1 MSGNITLTDTLSI
14 NNKKLSIDLNG
25 HTITA
30 ANNQRAFNISNDGT
44 LEIKDSVGKG
54 IIQGNG
60 TVTGHGGAIYM
71 EGSGSA
77 LTISGG
83 TIQGFTASTSGGGV
97 YMSDGTFNMTGGA
110 IENCTAPE
118 GAGVKMYP
126 DSGNTCT
133 FTMSDSAEIKNCSND
148 GVSIAWSGTSKFIM
162 SGGTIDNNKGYGL
175 WTSARSNTEI
185 LLSGGTITNS
195 ERYDM
200 VIHTGVQLHVNNAT
214 VSGKIQNRGTITG
227 TENAE
232 FTGTVV
238 NESVGKIVSGKFERI
253 EDASATGV
261 CNEVEY
267 EAYVKL
273 IGHRWPDEST
283 LKAIQDKAHGNAQLK
298 FLSYV
303 TPNDMENT
311 LTIPE
316 GVTVTVDLTGKQVAG
331 ENAEKKII
339 NHGNLTLIDSG
350 TGSTLSIPIENNGT
364 LNANGGTVTGEVTNK
379 GTITTTGEKATQ
391 FSGGVTNESDG
402 KIENGTFSGEVTN
415 NGAINDGT
423 FSGKV
428 KNNGTIGNGNF
439 IGAVTNEK
447 TGVIS
452 GGKFDESKLTN
463 NGGTLP
469 PKPGDNKPDDTN
481 KDNDKKED
489 TEPVAP
495 VVKRYD
501 LTVKNAEVTVKD
513 ADGKAVEFTKAEDG
527 TLTAKVP
534 ENAEVTVKYTA
545 PTDAIVFDLWSINSD
560 AKLDVNV
567 KENPLTFKMPAQAV
581 TIEAMT
587 QDATIESEGP
597 GVLGTA
603 AMIGVAGAGTAVL
616 GYTGYMIGTELY
628 LNTVLPAGAAIPQN
642 TTELAKL
649 LDSPADDISPLTG
662 RELVARKVKALSIM
676 AGSYGEKQR
685 AEFNVVNDIPAM
697 RKLFAEWDTPIVQ
710 NPFELGKQVMYPGAA
725 IENDFGWAK
734 LHPVVEGYKNYHKMP
749 YDRASWDL
757 LSVVYLLHPEYFTE
771 SEPGTV
777 AVDDKGFT
785 NFTPGPD
792 GRHRWLTATP
802 EQLTRLR
809 DCIVRTTT
817 RAPKHTEL

>member
-1 MSGNITLTDTLSI
+1 MSGDIALTGTLSI

-30 ANNQRAFNISNDGT
+30 ANNQRAFNISNGGT

-175 WTSARSNTEI
+175 WTSSGSNTEI
-185 LLSGGTITNS
+185 TLSGGTITNS

-200 VIHTGVQLHVNNAT
+200 VIHKGVQLRVNDAT

-415 NGAINDGT
+415 NGAIENGT
-423 FSGKV
+423 FSGNV
-428 KNNGTIGNGNF
+428 TNNGTIGNGNF
-439 IGAVTNEK
+439 TGAVINEK

-469 PKPGDNKPDDTN
+469 PKPGDNKPGDNKPDDTN

-489 TEPVAP
+489 T
-495 VVKRYD
+495 YD

-649 LDSPADDISPLTG
+649 LWTEAGKPAPAAVMAEDATDEQKALTWAVESQLISADKPADASVG
-662 RELVARKVKALSIM
+662 RWEVIRGWNRVKEM
-676 AGSYGEKQR
+676 K
-685 AEFNVVNDIPAM
+685 
-697 RKLFAEWDTPIVQ
+697 
-710 NPFELGKQVMYPGAA
+710 
-725 IENDFGWAK
+725 
-734 LHPVVEGYKNYHKMP
+734 
-749 YDRASWDL
+749 
-757 LSVVYLLHPEYFTE
+757 
-771 SEPGTV
+771 
-777 AVDDKGFT
+777 
-785 NFTPGPD
+785 
-792 GRHRWLTATP
+792 
-802 EQLTRLR
+802 
-809 DCIVRTTT
+809 
-817 RAPKHTEL
+817 

>member
-1 MSGNITLTDTLSI
+1 
-14 NNKKLSIDLNG
+14 
-25 HTITA
+25 
-30 ANNQRAFNISNDGT
+30 
-44 LEIKDSVGKG
+44 
-54 IIQGNG
+54 
-60 TVTGHGGAIYM
+60 M

-97 YMSDGTFNMTGGA
+97 YMSGGTFNMTGGA
-110 IENCTAPE
+110 IENCTASE

-175 WTSARSNTEI
+175 WTSAGSNTEI

-200 VIHTGVQLHVNNAT
+200 VIHTGVQLRVNDAT

-227 TENAE
+227 TGNAE

-238 NESVGKIVSGKFERI
+238 NESAGKIESGKFKRI
-253 EDASATGV
+253 EDASTAGV
-261 CNEVEY
+261 RNAVEY

-273 IGHRWPDEST
+273 IGHSWPNEST
-283 LKAIQDKAHGNAQLK
+283 LRAIQDKAHGNVQLK

-303 TPNDMENT
+303 TPDDMENT

-316 GVTVTVDLTGKQVAG
+316 DVTVTVDLTGKQVAG
-331 ENAEKKII
+331 ENAEII

-350 TGSTLSIPIENNGT
+350 TGGTLNIPIENNGT

-415 NGAINDGT
+415 NGAIENGT

-428 KNNGTIGNGNF
+428 TNNGTIGNGNF
-439 IGAVTNEK
+439 TGAVTNEQ

-469 PKPGDNKPDDTN
+469 PKPGDNKPGDNKPDDTN

-489 TEPVAP
+489 T
-495 VVKRYD
+495 YD

-649 LDSPADDISPLTG
+649 LWTEAGKPAPAAVMAEDATDEQKALTWAVESQLISADKPADASVG
-662 RELVARKVKALSIM
+662 RWEVIRGWNRVKEM
-676 AGSYGEKQR
+676 K
-685 AEFNVVNDIPAM
+685 
-697 RKLFAEWDTPIVQ
+697 
-710 NPFELGKQVMYPGAA
+710 
-725 IENDFGWAK
+725 
-734 LHPVVEGYKNYHKMP
+734 
-749 YDRASWDL
+749 
-757 LSVVYLLHPEYFTE
+757 
-771 SEPGTV
+771 
-777 AVDDKGFT
+777 
-785 NFTPGPD
+785 
-792 GRHRWLTATP
+792 
-802 EQLTRLR
+802 
-809 DCIVRTTT
+809 
-817 RAPKHTEL
+817 

>member
-1 MSGNITLTDTLSI
+1 MSG
-14 NNKKLSIDLNG
+14 
-25 HTITA
+25 
-30 ANNQRAFNISNDGT
+30 
-44 LEIKDSVGKG
+44 
-54 IIQGNG
+54 
-60 TVTGHGGAIYM
+60 
-71 EGSGSA
+71 GS
-77 LTISGG
+77 
-83 TIQGFTASTSGGGV
+83 
-97 YMSDGTFNMTGGA
+97 
-110 IENCTAPE
+110 IENCTAHE
-118 GAGVKMYP
+118 GAGVEMYP

-133 FTMSDSAEIKNCSND
+133 FTMSDSAEIKNCSNN

-162 SGGTIDNNKGYGL
+162 SGGAIDNNKGYGL
-175 WTSARSNTEI
+175 WTSAGSNTEI
-185 LLSGGTITNS
+185 TLSGGTITNN
-195 ERYDM
+195 EDYDM
-200 VIHTGVQLHVNNAT
+200 VIHRKVTLQVNSAT
-214 VSGKIQNRGTITG
+214 VSGKIRNFGTITG
-227 TENAE
+227 EGSAE

-238 NESVGKIVSGKFERI
+238 NESAGKIKSGKFERI
-253 EDASATGV
+253 EDASPAGV
-261 CNEVEY
+261 YNEVEY

-273 IGHRWPDEST
+273 ISHRWPNEET
-283 LKAIQDKAHGNAQLK
+283 LRQLQNKVQGNVQLK
-298 FLSYV
+298 FLSQV
-303 TPNDMENT
+303 TPDDMENT

-316 GVTVTVDLTGKQVAG
+316 DVTVTVDLTGKQVAG
-331 ENAEKKII
+331 ENAEII

-350 TGSTLSIPIENNGT
+350 TGGTLNIPIENNGT

-391 FSGGVTNESDG
+391 FSGGVTNESNG

-423 FSGKV
+423 FSGNV
-428 KNNGTIGNGNF
+428 TNNGTIGNGNF
-439 IGAVTNEK
+439 TGDVTNEQ

-452 GGKFDESKLTN
+452 GGKFDENKLTN

-513 ADGKAVEFTKAEDG
+513 ADGKAVEIAKAEDG

-567 KENPLTFKMPAQAV
+567 KENPLTFKMPPQAV

-649 LDSPADDISPLTG
+649 LWTEAGKPAPAAVMAEDATDEQKALTWAVESQLISADKPADASVG
-662 RELVARKVKALSIM
+662 RWEVIRGWNRVKEM
-676 AGSYGEKQR
+676 K
-685 AEFNVVNDIPAM
+685 
-697 RKLFAEWDTPIVQ
+697 
-710 NPFELGKQVMYPGAA
+710 
-725 IENDFGWAK
+725 
-734 LHPVVEGYKNYHKMP
+734 
-749 YDRASWDL
+749 
-757 LSVVYLLHPEYFTE
+757 
-771 SEPGTV
+771 
-777 AVDDKGFT
+777 
-785 NFTPGPD
+785 
-792 GRHRWLTATP
+792 
-802 EQLTRLR
+802 
-809 DCIVRTTT
+809 
-817 RAPKHTEL
+817 

>member
-14 NNKKLSIDLNG
+14 NNKILSIDLNG

-30 ANNQRAFNISNDGT
+30 ANNQRAFNINGGK
-44 LEIKDSVGKG
+44 LEIKDSVGNG

-60 TVTGHGGAIYM
+60 TVTGSGGAIYM
-71 EGSGSA
+71 KGSGSA

-83 TIQGFTASTSGGGV
+83 TIQGFTVSAHGGGV
-97 YMSDGTFNMTGGA
+97 YMSGGTFTMTGGKIYNCSSSGTDLSGGGVFMA
-110 IENCTAPE
+110 EGTFDMSGGSIENCTAHE
-118 GAGVKMYP
+118 GAGVKVYP
-126 DSGNTCT
+126 DPGKTCAFIMSGL
-133 FTMSDSAEIKNCSND
+133 AEIKNCSND
-148 GVSIAWSGTSKFIM
+148 GVSIASSGTSKFTM

-175 WTSARSNTEI
+175 WTSDCRDTGNTEI
-185 LLSGGTITNS
+185 LLSGGTIINS
-195 ERYDM
+195 EDYDM
-200 VIHTGVQLHVNNAT
+200 VIHKKVTLQVNSAT
-214 VSGKIQNRGTITG
+214 VSGKIRNFGTIIG
-227 TENAE
+227 EGSAE

-238 NESVGKIVSGKFERI
+238 NESAGMIKSGKFERI
-253 EDASATGV
+253 EDASTVGV
-261 CNEVEY
+261 CNEVKY

-273 IGHRWPDEST
+273 IGRSWPNEET
-283 LKAIQDKAHGNAQLK
+283 LRQLQNKVRGNAQLK

-303 TPNDMENT
+303 TPKDMDNT

-331 ENAEKKII
+331 EDAEKKII
-339 NHGNLTLIDSG
+339 NYGNLTLIDSG
-350 TGSTLSIPIENNGT
+350 TGSTLNIPIENYGT

-649 LDSPADDISPLTG
+649 LWTEAGKPAPAAVMAEDATDEQKALTWAVESQLISADKPADASVG
-662 RELVARKVKALSIM
+662 RWEVIRGWNRVKEM
-676 AGSYGEKQR
+676 K
-685 AEFNVVNDIPAM
+685 
-697 RKLFAEWDTPIVQ
+697 
-710 NPFELGKQVMYPGAA
+710 
-725 IENDFGWAK
+725 
-734 LHPVVEGYKNYHKMP
+734 
-749 YDRASWDL
+749 
-757 LSVVYLLHPEYFTE
+757 
-771 SEPGTV
+771 
-777 AVDDKGFT
+777 
-785 NFTPGPD
+785 
-792 GRHRWLTATP
+792 
-802 EQLTRLR
+802 
-809 DCIVRTTT
+809 
-817 RAPKHTEL
+817 

>member
-1 MSGNITLTDTLSI
+1 MGGTSSGTATPVSDLTGLTAAATNGGNVQLSGNITLTDTLSI
-14 NNKKLSIDLNG
+14 NHKKLSIDLNG

-60 TVTGHGGAIYM
+60 TVTGSGGAIYM

-350 TGSTLSIPIENNGT
+350 TGSTLNIPIENNGT

-423 FSGKV
+423 FSGNV
-428 KNNGTIGNGNF
+428 TNNGTIGNGNF
-439 IGAVTNEK
+439 TGDVTNEQ

-469 PKPGDNKPDDTN
+469 PKPGDNKPGDNKPDDTN

-489 TEPVAP
+489 T
-495 VVKRYD
+495 YD

-649 LDSPADDISPLTG
+649 LWTEAGKPAPAAVMAEDATDEQKALTWAVESQLISVDKPADASVG
-662 RELVARKVKALSIM
+662 RWEVIRGWNRVKEM
-676 AGSYGEKQR
+676 K
-685 AEFNVVNDIPAM
+685 
-697 RKLFAEWDTPIVQ
+697 
-710 NPFELGKQVMYPGAA
+710 
-725 IENDFGWAK
+725 
-734 LHPVVEGYKNYHKMP
+734 
-749 YDRASWDL
+749 
-757 LSVVYLLHPEYFTE
+757 
-771 SEPGTV
+771 
-777 AVDDKGFT
+777 
-785 NFTPGPD
+785 
-792 GRHRWLTATP
+792 
-802 EQLTRLR
+802 
-809 DCIVRTTT
+809 
-817 RAPKHTEL
+817 

>member
-1 MSGNITLTDTLSI
+1 MSGDITLTDTLSI

-30 ANNQRAFNISNDGT
+30 ANNQRAFKISNGGT
-44 LEIKDSVGKG
+44 LEIKDSVGTG

-60 TVTGHGGAIYM
+60 TVTGSGGAIYM

-83 TIQGFTASTSGGGV
+83 TIQGFTVSAHGGGMYMSGGTFTMTGGKIYNCSSSGTDLSGGGV
-97 YMSDGTFNMTGGA
+97 YMAEGTFDMSGGS
-110 IENCTAPE
+110 IENCTAHE
-118 GAGVKMYP
+118 GAGVEMYP

-133 FTMSDSAEIKNCSND
+133 FTMSDSAEIKNCSNN

-162 SGGTIDNNKGYGL
+162 SGGAIDNNKGYGL
-175 WTSARSNTEI
+175 WTSAGSNTEI
-185 LLSGGTITNS
+185 TLSGGTITNN
-195 ERYDM
+195 EDYDM
-200 VIHTGVQLHVNNAT
+200 VIHRKVTLQVNSAT
-214 VSGKIQNRGTITG
+214 VSGKIRNFGTITG
-227 TENAE
+227 EGSAE

-238 NESVGKIVSGKFERI
+238 NESAGKIKSGKFKRI
-253 EDASATGV
+253 EDASTAGV
-261 CNEVEY
+261 CNAVEY

-273 IGHRWPDEST
+273 IGHSWPDKST
-283 LKAIQDKAHGNAQLK
+283 LRAIQDKAHGNAQLK

-303 TPNDMENT
+303 TPDDMENT

-316 GVTVTVDLTGKQVAG
+316 DVTVTVDLTGKQVAG

-415 NGAINDGT
+415 NGAIDDGT
-423 FSGKV
+423 FSGNV
-428 KNNGTIGNGNF
+428 TNNGTIGNGNF

-481 KDNDKKED
+481 KDNE
-489 TEPVAP
+489 
-495 VVKRYD
+495 RYD

-649 LDSPADDISPLTG
+649 LWTEAGKPAPAAVMAEDATDEQKALTWAVESQLISADKPADASVG
-662 RELVARKVKALSIM
+662 RWEVIRGWNRVKEM
-676 AGSYGEKQR
+676 K
-685 AEFNVVNDIPAM
+685 
-697 RKLFAEWDTPIVQ
+697 
-710 NPFELGKQVMYPGAA
+710 
-725 IENDFGWAK
+725 
-734 LHPVVEGYKNYHKMP
+734 
-749 YDRASWDL
+749 
-757 LSVVYLLHPEYFTE
+757 
-771 SEPGTV
+771 
-777 AVDDKGFT
+777 
-785 NFTPGPD
+785 
-792 GRHRWLTATP
+792 
-802 EQLTRLR
+802 
-809 DCIVRTTT
+809 
-817 RAPKHTEL
+817 

>member
-1 MSGNITLTDTLSI
+1 MSGDIALTGTLSI

-30 ANNQRAFNISNDGT
+30 ANNQRAFNISNGGT

-175 WTSARSNTEI
+175 WTSSGSNTEI
-185 LLSGGTITNS
+185 TLSGGTITNS
-195 ERYDM
+195 ESYDM
-200 VIHTGVQLHVNNAT
+200 VIHKGVQLRVNDAT

-350 TGSTLSIPIENNGT
+350 TGGTLNIPIENNGT

-428 KNNGTIGNGNF
+428 TNNGTIGNGNF
-439 IGAVTNEK
+439 TGAVTNEK

-469 PKPGDNKPDDTN
+469 PKPGDNKPGDNKPDDTN

-489 TEPVAP
+489 T
-495 VVKRYD
+495 YD

-649 LDSPADDISPLTG
+649 LWTEAGKPAPAAVMAEDATDEQKALTWAVESQLISADKPADASVG
-662 RELVARKVKALSIM
+662 RWEVIRGWNRVKEM
-676 AGSYGEKQR
+676 K
-685 AEFNVVNDIPAM
+685 
-697 RKLFAEWDTPIVQ
+697 
-710 NPFELGKQVMYPGAA
+710 
-725 IENDFGWAK
+725 
-734 LHPVVEGYKNYHKMP
+734 
-749 YDRASWDL
+749 
-757 LSVVYLLHPEYFTE
+757 
-771 SEPGTV
+771 
-777 AVDDKGFT
+777 
-785 NFTPGPD
+785 
-792 GRHRWLTATP
+792 
-802 EQLTRLR
+802 
-809 DCIVRTTT
+809 
-817 RAPKHTEL
+817 

>member
-30 ANNQRAFNISNDGT
+30 ANNQRAFNINGGT
-44 LEIKDSVGKG
+44 LEIKDSVGNG

-97 YMSDGTFNMTGGA
+97 YMSGGTFNMTGGA
-110 IENCTAPE
+110 IENCTASE

-175 WTSARSNTEI
+175 WTSAYSNTEI

-200 VIHTGVQLHVNNAT
+200 VILQGVQLHVNNAT
-214 VSGKIQNRGTITG
+214 VSGKIRNLGTITG
-227 TENAE
+227 EGSAE

-238 NESVGKIVSGKFERI
+238 NESKGTIKSGKFERI
-253 EDASATGV
+253 EDASAAGV
-261 CNEVEY
+261 CNAVEY

-298 FLSYV
+298 FSSQV
-303 TPNDMENT
+303 TPDDMENT

-316 GVTVTVDLTGKQVAG
+316 DVTVTVDLTGKQVAG

-350 TGSTLSIPIENNGT
+350 TGSTLNIPIENNGT

-423 FSGKV
+423 FSGNV
-428 KNNGTIGNGNF
+428 TNNGTIGNGNF
-439 IGAVTNEK
+439 TGDVTNEQ

-469 PKPGDNKPDDTN
+469 PKPGDNKPGDNKPDDTN

-489 TEPVAP
+489 T
-495 VVKRYD
+495 YD

-649 LDSPADDISPLTG
+649 LWTEAGKPAPAAVMAEDATDEQKALTWAVESQLISADKPADASVG
-662 RELVARKVKALSIM
+662 RWEVIRGWNRVKEM
-676 AGSYGEKQR
+676 K
-685 AEFNVVNDIPAM
+685 
-697 RKLFAEWDTPIVQ
+697 
-710 NPFELGKQVMYPGAA
+710 
-725 IENDFGWAK
+725 
-734 LHPVVEGYKNYHKMP
+734 
-749 YDRASWDL
+749 
-757 LSVVYLLHPEYFTE
+757 
-771 SEPGTV
+771 
-777 AVDDKGFT
+777 
-785 NFTPGPD
+785 
-792 GRHRWLTATP
+792 
-802 EQLTRLR
+802 
-809 DCIVRTTT
+809 
-817 RAPKHTEL
+817 

>member
-30 ANNQRAFNISNDGT
+30 ANNQRAFNINGGT
-44 LEIKDSVGKG
+44 LEIKDSVGNG

-60 TVTGHGGAIYM
+60 TVTGSGGAIYM

-110 IENCTAPE
+110 IENCTASE

-126 DSGNTCT
+126 GSGNTCT
-133 FTMSDSAEIKNCSND
+133 FTMSGSAEIKNCSND

-162 SGGTIDNNKGYGL
+162 NGGTIDTNKGYGL
-175 WTSARSNTEI
+175 WTSSGSNTEI
-185 LLSGGTITNS
+185 LLNGGTITNS

-200 VIHTGVQLHVNNAT
+200 VIHTGVQLRVNDAT

-227 TENAE
+227 TGSAE

-238 NESVGKIVSGKFERI
+238 NESAGKIESGKFKRI
-253 EDASATGV
+253 EDASTAGV
-261 CNEVEY
+261 RNAVEY

-273 IGHRWPDEST
+273 IGHSWPNEST
-283 LKAIQDKAHGNAQLK
+283 LRAIQDKAHGNAQLK

-303 TPNDMENT
+303 TPDDMENT

-316 GVTVTVDLTGKQVAG
+316 DVTVTVDLTGKQVAG

-350 TGSTLSIPIENNGT
+350 TGSTLNIPIENNGT

-415 NGAINDGT
+415 NGAIENGT

-428 KNNGTIGNGNF
+428 TNNGTIGNGNF
-439 IGAVTNEK
+439 TGAVTNEQ

-469 PKPGDNKPDDTN
+469 PKPGDNKPGDNKPGDNKPDDTN

-489 TEPVAP
+489 T
-495 VVKRYD
+495 YD

-513 ADGKAVEFTKAEDG
+513 ADGKAVGFTKAEDG

-649 LDSPADDISPLTG
+649 LWTEAGKPAPAAVMAEDATDEQKALTWAVESQLISADKPADASVG
-662 RELVARKVKALSIM
+662 RWEVIRGWNRVKEM
-676 AGSYGEKQR
+676 K
-685 AEFNVVNDIPAM
+685 
-697 RKLFAEWDTPIVQ
+697 
-710 NPFELGKQVMYPGAA
+710 
-725 IENDFGWAK
+725 
-734 LHPVVEGYKNYHKMP
+734 
-749 YDRASWDL
+749 
-757 LSVVYLLHPEYFTE
+757 
-771 SEPGTV
+771 
-777 AVDDKGFT
+777 
-785 NFTPGPD
+785 
-792 GRHRWLTATP
+792 
-802 EQLTRLR
+802 
-809 DCIVRTTT
+809 
-817 RAPKHTEL
+817 

>member
-1 MSGNITLTDTLSI
+1 MKKRLISMALAVSMAVSMMPAPALATVGGGTTPGDDAITLSDATGGTSSGTATLVSDLTGLRDAATKGGNVQLSGDIKLTGTLSI

-30 ANNQRAFNISNDGT
+30 ANNQRAFNISNGGT
-44 LEIKDSVGKG
+44 LEIKDSVGNG

-60 TVTGHGGAIYM
+60 TVTGSGGAIYM

-83 TIQGFTASTSGGGV
+83 TIQGFTASISGGGV
-97 YMSDGTFNMTGGA
+97 YMRDGTFNMTGGA

-148 GVSIAWSGTSKFIM
+148 GVSIASSGTSKFTM

-238 NESVGKIVSGKFERI
+238 NESAGKIESGKFKRI
-253 EDASATGV
+253 EDASTAGV
-261 CNEVEY
+261 CNAVEY

-273 IGHRWPDEST
+273 IGYSWPDEST

-303 TPNDMENT
+303 TPNGIPNGMENT

-339 NHGNLTLIDSG
+339 NYGNLTLIDSG
-350 TGSTLSIPIENNGT
+350 TGGTLNIPIENNGT

-428 KNNGTIGNGNF
+428 TNNGTIGNGNF
-439 IGAVTNEK
+439 TGAVTNEK

-469 PKPGDNKPDDTN
+469 PKPGDNKPGDNKPDDTN

-489 TEPVAP
+489 T
-495 VVKRYD
+495 YD

-649 LDSPADDISPLTG
+649 LWTEAGKPAPAAVMAEDATDEQKALTWAVESQLISADKPADASVG
-662 RELVARKVKALSIM
+662 RWEVIRGWNRVKEM
-676 AGSYGEKQR
+676 K
-685 AEFNVVNDIPAM
+685 
-697 RKLFAEWDTPIVQ
+697 
-710 NPFELGKQVMYPGAA
+710 
-725 IENDFGWAK
+725 
-734 LHPVVEGYKNYHKMP
+734 
-749 YDRASWDL
+749 
-757 LSVVYLLHPEYFTE
+757 
-771 SEPGTV
+771 
-777 AVDDKGFT
+777 
-785 NFTPGPD
+785 
-792 GRHRWLTATP
+792 
-802 EQLTRLR
+802 
-809 DCIVRTTT
+809 
-817 RAPKHTEL
+817 

>member
-1 MSGNITLTDTLSI
+1 MKKRLISMALAVSMAVSIMPAPALATVGGGGTTLGDDAITLSDATGGTSSGTATPVPDLTGLRDAARDGGNVQLSGNITLTDTLSI
-14 NNKKLSIDLNG
+14 NNKNLSIDLNG

-30 ANNQRAFNISNDGT
+30 ANNQRAFNINGGT
-44 LEIKDSVGKG
+44 LEIKDSVGNG

-60 TVTGHGGAIYM
+60 TVTGSGGAIYM

-133 FTMSDSAEIKNCSND
+133 FTMSDLAEIKNCSND

-214 VSGKIQNRGTITG
+214 VSGKIQNRGTIIGTG
-227 TENAE
+227 NAE

-238 NESVGKIVSGKFERI
+238 NERVGEIKSGKFKRI
-253 EDASATGV
+253 EDASPAGV
-261 CNEVEY
+261 RNAVEY

-273 IGHRWPDEST
+273 IGYSWPDEST

-303 TPNDMENT
+303 TPNGIPNGMENT

-339 NHGNLTLIDSG
+339 NYGNLTLIDSG
-350 TGSTLSIPIENNGT
+350 TGGTLNIPIENNGT

-391 FSGGVTNESDG
+391 FSGGVTNESNG

-428 KNNGTIGNGNF
+428 TNNGTIGNGNF
-439 IGAVTNEK
+439 TGAVTNEK

-469 PKPGDNKPDDTN
+469 PKPGDNKPGDNKPDDTN

-489 TEPVAP
+489 T
-495 VVKRYD
+495 YD

-649 LDSPADDISPLTG
+649 LWTEAGKPAPAAVMAEDATDEQKALTWAVESQLISADKPADASVG
-662 RELVARKVKALSIM
+662 RWEVIRGWNRVKEM
-676 AGSYGEKQR
+676 K
-685 AEFNVVNDIPAM
+685 
-697 RKLFAEWDTPIVQ
+697 
-710 NPFELGKQVMYPGAA
+710 
-725 IENDFGWAK
+725 
-734 LHPVVEGYKNYHKMP
+734 
-749 YDRASWDL
+749 
-757 LSVVYLLHPEYFTE
+757 
-771 SEPGTV
+771 
-777 AVDDKGFT
+777 
-785 NFTPGPD
+785 
-792 GRHRWLTATP
+792 
-802 EQLTRLR
+802 
-809 DCIVRTTT
+809 
-817 RAPKHTEL
+817 

>member
-1 MSGNITLTDTLSI
+1 MKKRLISMALAVSMAVSIMPAPALATVGGGGTTLGDDAITLSDATGGTSSGTATPVSDLTGLTAAATNGGNVQLSGDITLTGTLSI
-14 NNKKLSIDLNG
+14 NSKNLSIDLNG

-30 ANNQRAFNISNDGT
+30 ANNQRAFNISNGGM
-44 LEIKDSVGKG
+44 LEIKDSVGNG

-97 YMSDGTFNMTGGA
+97 YMSGGTFNMTGGA

-148 GVSIAWSGTSKFIM
+148 GVSIAHSGTSKFIM
-162 SGGTIDNNKGYGL
+162 SGGTIDNNKGRGL
-175 WTSARSNTEI
+175 WTSFGSNTEI
-185 LLSGGTITNS
+185 TLSGGTITNS
-195 ERYDM
+195 ESYDM

-227 TENAE
+227 TGNAE

-238 NESVGKIVSGKFERI
+238 NESAGKIESGKFERI
-253 EDASATGV
+253 EDASTAGV
-261 CNEVEY
+261 RDAVEC

-273 IGHRWPDEST
+273 IGHSWPNKST
-283 LKAIQDKAHGNAQLK
+283 LRAIQDKAHGNAQLK

-303 TPNDMENT
+303 TPDDMENT

-331 ENAEKKII
+331 KNAEKKII

-350 TGSTLSIPIENNGT
+350 TGSTLNIPIENNGT

-391 FSGGVTNESDG
+391 FSGGVTNESNG

-423 FSGKV
+423 FSGNV
-428 KNNGTIGNGNF
+428 TNNGTIGNGNF
-439 IGAVTNEK
+439 TGAVTNEQ

-489 TEPVAP
+489 T
-495 VVKRYD
+495 YD

-560 AKLDVNV
+560 AKLDVNT
-567 KENPLTFKMPAQAV
+567 KENPLTFTMPDKAV

-587 QDATIESEGP
+587 RDATIEDDGP
-597 GVLGTA
+597 DILGTA
-603 AMIGVAGAGTAVL
+603 AMIGVGVAGTAVL

-649 LDSPADDISPLTG
+649 LWTEAGKPAPAAVMAEDATDEQKALTWAVESQLISADKPADASVG
-662 RELVARKVKALSIM
+662 RWEVIRGWNRVKEM
-676 AGSYGEKQR
+676 K
-685 AEFNVVNDIPAM
+685 
-697 RKLFAEWDTPIVQ
+697 
-710 NPFELGKQVMYPGAA
+710 
-725 IENDFGWAK
+725 
-734 LHPVVEGYKNYHKMP
+734 
-749 YDRASWDL
+749 
-757 LSVVYLLHPEYFTE
+757 
-771 SEPGTV
+771 
-777 AVDDKGFT
+777 
-785 NFTPGPD
+785 
-792 GRHRWLTATP
+792 
-802 EQLTRLR
+802 
-809 DCIVRTTT
+809 
-817 RAPKHTEL
+817 

>member
-30 ANNQRAFNISNDGT
+30 AINQRAFNISNGGT
-44 LEIKDSVGKG
+44 LEIKDSVGNG

-60 TVTGHGGAIYM
+60 TVTGSGGAIYM

-162 SGGTIDNNKGYGL
+162 NGGTIDNNKGYGL

-185 LLSGGTITNS
+185 LLNGGTITNS

-200 VIHTGVQLHVNNAT
+200 VIHTGVQLRVNDAT

-227 TENAE
+227 TGSAE

-238 NESVGKIVSGKFERI
+238 NESAGKIESGKFKRI
-253 EDASATGV
+253 EDASAAGV
-261 CNEVEY
+261 RNVVEY

-273 IGHRWPDEST
+273 IGHRWPNEET
-283 LKAIQDKAHGNAQLK
+283 LKQLQNKVQGNVQLK
-298 FLSYV
+298 FLSQV
-303 TPNDMENT
+303 TPDDMENT

-316 GVTVTVDLTGKQVAG
+316 DVTVTVDLTGKQVAG

-350 TGSTLSIPIENNGT
+350 TGSTLNIPIENNGT

-439 IGAVTNEK
+439 TGAVTNEQ

-452 GGKFDESKLTN
+452 GGKFDENKLTN

-469 PKPGDNKPDDTN
+469 PKPGDNKPGDNKPDDTN

-489 TEPVAP
+489 T
-495 VVKRYD
+495 YD

-560 AKLDVNV
+560 AKLDVNI

-649 LDSPADDISPLTG
+649 LWTEAGKPAPAAVMAEDATDEQKALTWAVESQLISADKPADASVG
-662 RELVARKVKALSIM
+662 RWEVIRGWNRVKEM
-676 AGSYGEKQR
+676 K
-685 AEFNVVNDIPAM
+685 
-697 RKLFAEWDTPIVQ
+697 
-710 NPFELGKQVMYPGAA
+710 
-725 IENDFGWAK
+725 
-734 LHPVVEGYKNYHKMP
+734 
-749 YDRASWDL
+749 
-757 LSVVYLLHPEYFTE
+757 
-771 SEPGTV
+771 
-777 AVDDKGFT
+777 
-785 NFTPGPD
+785 
-792 GRHRWLTATP
+792 
-802 EQLTRLR
+802 
-809 DCIVRTTT
+809 
-817 RAPKHTEL
+817 

>member
-1 MSGNITLTDTLSI
+1 MRGDIKLTGTLSI

-30 ANNQRAFNISNDGT
+30 ANNQRAFNISNGGT
-44 LEIKDSVGKG
+44 LEIKDSVGNG

-60 TVTGHGGAIYM
+60 TVTGSGGAIYM

-97 YMSDGTFNMTGGA
+97 YMRDGTFNMTGGA

-133 FTMSDSAEIKNCSND
+133 FTMSDLAEIKNCSND

-214 VSGKIQNRGTITG
+214 VSGKIQNRGTIIGTG
-227 TENAE
+227 NAE

-238 NESVGKIVSGKFERI
+238 NERVGEIKSGKFKRI
-253 EDASATGV
+253 EDASPAGV
-261 CNEVEY
+261 RNEVEY

-273 IGHRWPDEST
+273 IGYSWPDEST

-303 TPNDMENT
+303 TPNGIPNGIPNGMENT

-339 NHGNLTLIDSG
+339 NYGNLTLIDSG
-350 TGSTLSIPIENNGT
+350 TGGTLNIPIENNGT

-428 KNNGTIGNGNF
+428 TNNGTIGNGNF
-439 IGAVTNEK
+439 TGAVTNEK

-469 PKPGDNKPDDTN
+469 PKPGDNKPGDNKPDDTN

-489 TEPVAP
+489 T
-495 VVKRYD
+495 YD

-649 LDSPADDISPLTG
+649 LWTEAGKPAPAAVMAEDATDEQKALTWAVESQLISADKPADASVG
-662 RELVARKVKALSIM
+662 RWEVIRGWNRVKEM
-676 AGSYGEKQR
+676 K
-685 AEFNVVNDIPAM
+685 
-697 RKLFAEWDTPIVQ
+697 
-710 NPFELGKQVMYPGAA
+710 
-725 IENDFGWAK
+725 
-734 LHPVVEGYKNYHKMP
+734 
-749 YDRASWDL
+749 
-757 LSVVYLLHPEYFTE
+757 
-771 SEPGTV
+771 
-777 AVDDKGFT
+777 
-785 NFTPGPD
+785 
-792 GRHRWLTATP
+792 
-802 EQLTRLR
+802 
-809 DCIVRTTT
+809 
-817 RAPKHTEL
+817 

>member
-1 MSGNITLTDTLSI
+1 MKKRLISMALAVSMAVSIMPAPALATVGGGGTTLGDDAITLSDATGGTSSGTATPVSDLTGLTAAATKGGNVQLRGDIKLTGTLSI

-30 ANNQRAFNISNDGT
+30 ANNQRAFNISNGGT

-60 TVTGHGGAIYM
+60 TVTGSGGAIYM

-97 YMSDGTFNMTGGA
+97 YMRDGTFNMTGGA

-133 FTMSDSAEIKNCSND
+133 FTMSDLAEIKNCSND

-214 VSGKIQNRGTITG
+214 VSGKIQNRGTIIGTG
-227 TENAE
+227 NAE

-238 NESVGKIVSGKFERI
+238 NERVGEIKSGKFKRI
-253 EDASATGV
+253 EDASPAGV
-261 CNEVEY
+261 RNEVEY

-273 IGHRWPDEST
+273 IGYSWPDEST

-303 TPNDMENT
+303 TPNGIPPYGMDNT

-339 NHGNLTLIDSG
+339 NYGNLTLIDSG
-350 TGSTLSIPIENNGT
+350 TGGTLNIPIENNGT

-391 FSGGVTNESDG
+391 FSGGVTNESNG

-428 KNNGTIGNGNF
+428 TNNGTIGNGNF
-439 IGAVTNEK
+439 TGAVTNEK

-469 PKPGDNKPDDTN
+469 PKPGDNKPGDNKPDDTN

-489 TEPVAP
+489 T
-495 VVKRYD
+495 YD

-649 LDSPADDISPLTG
+649 LWTEAGKPAPAAVMAEDATDEQKALTWAVESQLISADKPADASVG
-662 RELVARKVKALSIM
+662 RWEVIRGWNRVKEM
-676 AGSYGEKQR
+676 K
-685 AEFNVVNDIPAM
+685 
-697 RKLFAEWDTPIVQ
+697 
-710 NPFELGKQVMYPGAA
+710 
-725 IENDFGWAK
+725 
-734 LHPVVEGYKNYHKMP
+734 
-749 YDRASWDL
+749 
-757 LSVVYLLHPEYFTE
+757 
-771 SEPGTV
+771 
-777 AVDDKGFT
+777 
-785 NFTPGPD
+785 
-792 GRHRWLTATP
+792 
-802 EQLTRLR
+802 
-809 DCIVRTTT
+809 
-817 RAPKHTEL
+817 

>member
-30 ANNQRAFNISNDGT
+30 ANNQRAFNISNGGT
-44 LEIKDSVGKG
+44 LEIKDSVGNG

-60 TVTGHGGAIYM
+60 TVTGSGGAIYM

-83 TIQGFTASTSGGGV
+83 TIQGFTASISGGGV
-97 YMSDGTFNMTGGA
+97 YMRDGTFNMTGGA

-148 GVSIAWSGTSKFIM
+148 GVSIASSGTSKFTM

-238 NESVGKIVSGKFERI
+238 NESAGKIESGKFKRI
-253 EDASATGV
+253 EDASTAGV
-261 CNEVEY
+261 CNAVEY

-273 IGHRWPDEST
+273 IGYSWPDEST

-303 TPNDMENT
+303 TPNGIPNGMENT

-339 NHGNLTLIDSG
+339 NYGNLTLIDSG
-350 TGSTLSIPIENNGT
+350 TGGTLNIPIENNGT

-415 NGAINDGT
+415 NGAIENGT
-423 FSGKV
+423 FSGNV
-428 KNNGTIGNGNF
+428 TNNGTIGNGNF
-439 IGAVTNEK
+439 TGDVTNEK

-481 KDNDKKED
+481 KDNDK
-489 TEPVAP
+489 
-495 VVKRYD
+495 

-567 KENPLTFKMPAQAV
+567 KENPLTFRMPAQAV

-649 LDSPADDISPLTG
+649 LWTEAGKPAPAAVMAEDATDEQKALTWAVESQLISADKPADASVG
-662 RELVARKVKALSIM
+662 RWEVIRGWNRVKEM
-676 AGSYGEKQR
+676 K
-685 AEFNVVNDIPAM
+685 
-697 RKLFAEWDTPIVQ
+697 
-710 NPFELGKQVMYPGAA
+710 
-725 IENDFGWAK
+725 
-734 LHPVVEGYKNYHKMP
+734 
-749 YDRASWDL
+749 
-757 LSVVYLLHPEYFTE
+757 
-771 SEPGTV
+771 
-777 AVDDKGFT
+777 
-785 NFTPGPD
+785 
-792 GRHRWLTATP
+792 
-802 EQLTRLR
+802 
-809 DCIVRTTT
+809 
-817 RAPKHTEL
+817 

>member
-1 MSGNITLTDTLSI
+1 MSGDITLTGTLSI

-30 ANNQRAFNISNDGT
+30 ANNQRAFNISNGGT

-60 TVTGHGGAIYM
+60 TVTGRGGAIYM

-83 TIQGFTASTSGGGV
+83 TIQGFTVSAHGGGVYMSGGTFTMTGGKIYNCSSSGTNLSGGGV
-97 YMSDGTFNMTGGA
+97 YMAEGTFDMSGGS
-110 IENCTAPE
+110 IENCTAHE
-118 GAGVKMYP
+118 GAGVEMYP
-126 DSGNTCT
+126 DSENTTCT
-133 FTMSDSAEIKNCSND
+133 FTMRDSAEIKNCSNN

-185 LLSGGTITNS
+185 LLSGGTIANN
-195 ERYDM
+195 EDYDM
-200 VIHTGVQLHVNNAT
+200 VIHRKVTLQVNSAT
-214 VSGKIQNRGTITG
+214 VSGKIRNFGTITG
-227 TENAE
+227 EGSAE

-238 NESVGKIVSGKFERI
+238 NESAGMIKSGKFKRI
-253 EDASATGV
+253 EDASPAGV
-261 CNEVEY
+261 RNEVEY

-273 IGHRWPDEST
+273 IGYSWPDGST

-303 TPNDMENT
+303 TPNGMENT

-350 TGSTLSIPIENNGT
+350 TGSTLSIPIENYGT

-415 NGAINDGT
+415 NGAINDGAFSGEVTNNGAIENGT

-428 KNNGTIGNGNF
+428 TNNGTISNGNF
-439 IGAVTNEK
+439 TGAVTNEK

-567 KENPLTFKMPAQAV
+567 KENPLTFKMPAHAV

-628 LNTVLPAGAAIPQN
+628 LNTVLPAGAAIPQT

-649 LDSPADDISPLTG
+649 LWTEAGKPAPAAVMAEDATDEQKALTWAVESQLISADKPADASVG
-662 RELVARKVKALSIM
+662 RWEVIRGWNRVKEM
-676 AGSYGEKQR
+676 K
-685 AEFNVVNDIPAM
+685 
-697 RKLFAEWDTPIVQ
+697 
-710 NPFELGKQVMYPGAA
+710 
-725 IENDFGWAK
+725 
-734 LHPVVEGYKNYHKMP
+734 
-749 YDRASWDL
+749 
-757 LSVVYLLHPEYFTE
+757 
-771 SEPGTV
+771 
-777 AVDDKGFT
+777 
-785 NFTPGPD
+785 
-792 GRHRWLTATP
+792 
-802 EQLTRLR
+802 
-809 DCIVRTTT
+809 
-817 RAPKHTEL
+817 

>member
-1 MSGNITLTDTLSI
+1 MSGDIALTGTLSI

-30 ANNQRAFNISNDGT
+30 ANNQRAFNISNGGT
-44 LEIKDSVGKG
+44 LEIKDRVGNG

-60 TVTGHGGAIYM
+60 TVTDRGGAIYM

-83 TIQGFTASTSGGGV
+83 TMQGFTVSAHGGGVYMRDGIFNMTGGAIENCTASTSGGGV
-97 YMSDGTFNMTGGA
+97 YMNDGTFNMTGGA

-118 GAGVKMYP
+118 GAGVEMYP
-126 DSGNTCT
+126 DSENTTCT
-133 FTMSDSAEIKNCSND
+133 FTMRDSAEIKNCSND

-175 WTSARSNTEI
+175 WTSARSKTEI

-200 VIHTGVQLHVNNAT
+200 VIHKGVQLRVNDAT

-227 TENAE
+227 TGNAE

-238 NESVGKIVSGKFERI
+238 NESAGEIKSGKFERI

-261 CNEVEY
+261 YNAVEY
-267 EAYVKL
+267 ETYVKL
-273 IGHRWPDEST
+273 IGYSWPDEST

-303 TPNDMENT
+303 TPNGIPNGMENT

-331 ENAEKKII
+331 VNTEKKII

-350 TGSTLSIPIENNGT
+350 TGGTLNIPIENNGT

-391 FSGGVTNESDG
+391 FSGGVTNESNG

-439 IGAVTNEK
+439 TGAVTNEQ

-649 LDSPADDISPLTG
+649 LWTEAGKPAPAAVMAEDATDEQKALTWAVESQLISADKPADASVG
-662 RELVARKVKALSIM
+662 RWEVIRGWNRVKEM
-676 AGSYGEKQR
+676 K
-685 AEFNVVNDIPAM
+685 
-697 RKLFAEWDTPIVQ
+697 
-710 NPFELGKQVMYPGAA
+710 
-725 IENDFGWAK
+725 
-734 LHPVVEGYKNYHKMP
+734 
-749 YDRASWDL
+749 
-757 LSVVYLLHPEYFTE
+757 
-771 SEPGTV
+771 
-777 AVDDKGFT
+777 
-785 NFTPGPD
+785 
-792 GRHRWLTATP
+792 
-802 EQLTRLR
+802 
-809 DCIVRTTT
+809 
-817 RAPKHTEL
+817 

>member
-30 ANNQRAFNISNDGT
+30 ANNQRAFNINGGT
-44 LEIKDSVGKG
+44 LEIKDSVGNG

-60 TVTGHGGAIYM
+60 TVTGRGGAIYM

-83 TIQGFTASTSGGGV
+83 TIQDFTVSAHGGGVYMSGGTFTMTGGKIYNCSSSGTDLSGGGV
-97 YMSDGTFNMTGGA
+97 YMAEGTFDMSGGS
-110 IENCTAPE
+110 IENCTAHE
-118 GAGVKMYP
+118 GAGVEMYP

-133 FTMSDSAEIKNCSND
+133 FTMSDSAEIKNCSNN

-162 SGGTIDNNKGYGL
+162 SGGAIDNNKGYGL
-175 WTSARSNTEI
+175 WTSAGSNTEI
-185 LLSGGTITNS
+185 TLSGGTITNN
-195 ERYDM
+195 EDYDM
-200 VIHTGVQLHVNNAT
+200 VIHRKVTLQVNSAT
-214 VSGKIQNRGTITG
+214 VSGKIRNFGTITG
-227 TENAE
+227 EGSAE

-238 NESVGKIVSGKFERI
+238 NESAGKIKSGKFERI
-253 EDASATGV
+253 EDASPAGV
-261 CNEVEY
+261 YNEVEY

-273 IGHRWPDEST
+273 ISHRWPNEET
-283 LKAIQDKAHGNAQLK
+283 LRQLQNKVQGNVQLK
-298 FLSYV
+298 FLSQV
-303 TPNDMENT
+303 TPDDMENT

-316 GVTVTVDLTGKQVAG
+316 DVTVTVDLTGKQVAG
-331 ENAEKKII
+331 ENAEII

-350 TGSTLSIPIENNGT
+350 TGSTLNIPIENNGT

-439 IGAVTNEK
+439 TGAVTNEQ

-452 GGKFDESKLTN
+452 GGKFDENKLTN

-469 PKPGDNKPDDTN
+469 PKPGDNKPGDNKPDDTN

-489 TEPVAP
+489 T
-495 VVKRYD
+495 YD

-567 KENPLTFKMPAQAV
+567 KENPLTFTMPDKAV

-649 LDSPADDISPLTG
+649 LWTEAGKPAPAAVMAEDATDEQKALTWAVESQLISADKPADASVG
-662 RELVARKVKALSIM
+662 RWEVIRGWNRVKEM
-676 AGSYGEKQR
+676 K
-685 AEFNVVNDIPAM
+685 
-697 RKLFAEWDTPIVQ
+697 
-710 NPFELGKQVMYPGAA
+710 
-725 IENDFGWAK
+725 
-734 LHPVVEGYKNYHKMP
+734 
-749 YDRASWDL
+749 
-757 LSVVYLLHPEYFTE
+757 
-771 SEPGTV
+771 
-777 AVDDKGFT
+777 
-785 NFTPGPD
+785 
-792 GRHRWLTATP
+792 
-802 EQLTRLR
+802 
-809 DCIVRTTT
+809 
-817 RAPKHTEL
+817 

>member
-1 MSGNITLTDTLSI
+1 MRGDITLTGTLSI
-14 NNKKLSIDLNG
+14 NSKNLSIDLNG

-30 ANNQRAFNISNDGT
+30 ANNQRAFNISNGGT
-44 LEIKDSVGKG
+44 LEIKDSVGNG

-60 TVTGHGGAIYM
+60 TVTGSGGAIYM

-97 YMSDGTFNMTGGA
+97 YMRDGTFNMTGGA

-133 FTMSDSAEIKNCSND
+133 FTMSGSAEIKNCSND

-175 WTSARSNTEI
+175 WTSSGSNTEI

-195 ERYDM
+195 ESYDM
-200 VIHTGVQLHVNNAT
+200 VIHKGVQLHVNNAT

-227 TENAE
+227 TGNAE

-238 NESVGKIVSGKFERI
+238 NESVGKIVSGKFKRI
-253 EDASATGV
+253 EDASTAGV

-273 IGHRWPDEST
+273 IGHSWPDKST
-283 LKAIQDKAHGNAQLK
+283 LRAIQDKAHGNAQLK
-298 FLSYV
+298 FMSYV

-350 TGSTLSIPIENNGT
+350 TGSTLNIPIENNGT

-391 FSGGVTNESDG
+391 FSGGVTNESNG

-423 FSGKV
+423 FSGNV
-428 KNNGTIGNGNF
+428 TNNGTIGNGNF
-439 IGAVTNEK
+439 TGAVTNEQ

-481 KDNDKKED
+481 KDNE
-489 TEPVAP
+489 
-495 VVKRYD
+495 RYD

-567 KENPLTFKMPAQAV
+567 KENPLTFTMPDKAV

-587 QDATIESEGP
+587 RDATIEDDGP
-597 GVLGTA
+597 DILGTA
-603 AMIGVAGAGTAVL
+603 AMIGVGVAGTAVL
-616 GYTGYMIGTELY
+616 GYTGYMIGAELY

-649 LDSPADDISPLTG
+649 LWTEAGKPAPAAVMAEDATDEQKALTWAVESQLISADKPADASVG
-662 RELVARKVKALSIM
+662 RWEVIRGWNRVKEM
-676 AGSYGEKQR
+676 K
-685 AEFNVVNDIPAM
+685 
-697 RKLFAEWDTPIVQ
+697 
-710 NPFELGKQVMYPGAA
+710 
-725 IENDFGWAK
+725 
-734 LHPVVEGYKNYHKMP
+734 
-749 YDRASWDL
+749 
-757 LSVVYLLHPEYFTE
+757 
-771 SEPGTV
+771 
-777 AVDDKGFT
+777 
-785 NFTPGPD
+785 
-792 GRHRWLTATP
+792 
-802 EQLTRLR
+802 
-809 DCIVRTTT
+809 
-817 RAPKHTEL
+817 

>member
-1 MSGNITLTDTLSI
+1 MKKRLISMALAVSMAVSIMPAPALATVGGGGTTLGDDAITLSDATGGTSSGTATSVSDLTGLTAAATNGGNVQLSGDITLTGTLSI

-30 ANNQRAFNISNDGT
+30 ANNQRAFNISNGGT
-44 LEIKDSVGKG
+44 LEIKDSVGNG

-60 TVTGHGGAIYM
+60 TVTGSGGAIYM

-83 TIQGFTASTSGGGV
+83 TIQGFTASISGGGV
-97 YMSDGTFNMTGGA
+97 YMRDGTFNMTGGA

-133 FTMSDSAEIKNCSND
+133 FTMSGSAEIKNCSND

-175 WTSARSNTEI
+175 WTSSRSNTEI
-185 LLSGGTITNS
+185 LLSGGTIANN
-195 ERYDM
+195 EDYDM
-200 VIHTGVQLHVNNAT
+200 VIHRKVTLQVNSAT
-214 VSGKIQNRGTITG
+214 VSGKIRNFGTITG
-227 TENAE
+227 EGSAE

-238 NESVGKIVSGKFERI
+238 NESAGEIKSGKFKRI
-253 EDASATGV
+253 EDASPAGV
-261 CNEVEY
+261 RNEVEY

-273 IGHRWPDEST
+273 IDYSWPDEST
-283 LKAIQDKAHGNAQLK
+283 LRAIQDKAHGNAQLK

-303 TPNDMENT
+303 APNAMTNT

-339 NHGNLTLIDSG
+339 NYGNLTLIDSG
-350 TGSTLSIPIENNGT
+350 TGGTLNIPIENDGT

-428 KNNGTIGNGNF
+428 TNNGTIGNGNF
-439 IGAVTNEK
+439 TGAVINEK

-452 GGKFDESKLTN
+452 GGKFDENKLTN

-567 KENPLTFKMPAQAV
+567 KENPLTFRMPAQAV

-649 LDSPADDISPLTG
+649 LWTEAGKPAPAAVMAEDATDEQKALTWAVESQLISADKPADASVG
-662 RELVARKVKALSIM
+662 RWEVIRGWNRVKEM
-676 AGSYGEKQR
+676 K
-685 AEFNVVNDIPAM
+685 
-697 RKLFAEWDTPIVQ
+697 
-710 NPFELGKQVMYPGAA
+710 
-725 IENDFGWAK
+725 
-734 LHPVVEGYKNYHKMP
+734 
-749 YDRASWDL
+749 
-757 LSVVYLLHPEYFTE
+757 
-771 SEPGTV
+771 
-777 AVDDKGFT
+777 
-785 NFTPGPD
+785 
-792 GRHRWLTATP
+792 
-802 EQLTRLR
+802 
-809 DCIVRTTT
+809 
-817 RAPKHTEL
+817 

>member
-1 MSGNITLTDTLSI
+1 MKKRLISMALAVSMAVSIMPAPALATVGGGGTTPGDDAITLSDATGGTSSGTATSVSDLTGLRAAATNGGNVQLNGDITLTDTLSI

-30 ANNQRAFNISNDGT
+30 ASNQRAFNISNGGT
-44 LEIKDSVGKG
+44 LEIKDSVGNG

-60 TVTGHGGAIYM
+60 TVTGSGGAIYM

-97 YMSDGTFNMTGGA
+97 YMRDGTFNMTGGA

-133 FTMSDSAEIKNCSND
+133 FTMSDLAEIKNCSND

-238 NESVGKIVSGKFERI
+238 NESAGKIESGKFKRI
-253 EDASATGV
+253 EDASTAGV
-261 CNEVEY
+261 CNAVEY

-273 IGHRWPDEST
+273 IGHSWPDKST
-283 LKAIQDKAHGNAQLK
+283 LRAIQDKAHGNAQLK

-303 TPNDMENT
+303 TPDDMENT

-339 NHGNLTLIDSG
+339 NYGNLTLIDSG
-350 TGSTLSIPIENNGT
+350 TGGTLNIPIENNGT

-428 KNNGTIGNGNF
+428 TNNGTIGNGNF
-439 IGAVTNEK
+439 TGAVTNEK

-469 PKPGDNKPDDTN
+469 PKPGDNKPGDNKPDDTN
-481 KDNDKKED
+481 KDNDNKED
-489 TEPVAP
+489 T
-495 VVKRYD
+495 YD

-649 LDSPADDISPLTG
+649 LWTEAGKPAPAAVMAEDATDEQKALTWAVESQLISADKPADASVG
-662 RELVARKVKALSIM
+662 RWEVIRGWNRVKEM
-676 AGSYGEKQR
+676 K
-685 AEFNVVNDIPAM
+685 
-697 RKLFAEWDTPIVQ
+697 
-710 NPFELGKQVMYPGAA
+710 
-725 IENDFGWAK
+725 
-734 LHPVVEGYKNYHKMP
+734 
-749 YDRASWDL
+749 
-757 LSVVYLLHPEYFTE
+757 
-771 SEPGTV
+771 
-777 AVDDKGFT
+777 
-785 NFTPGPD
+785 
-792 GRHRWLTATP
+792 
-802 EQLTRLR
+802 
-809 DCIVRTTT
+809 
-817 RAPKHTEL
+817 

>member
-30 ANNQRAFNISNDGT
+30 ANNQRAFNISNGGT

-238 NESVGKIVSGKFERI
+238 NESAGKIESGKFKRI
-253 EDASATGV
+253 EDASTAGV
-261 CNEVEY
+261 CNAVEY

-273 IGHRWPDEST
+273 IGHSWPDKST
-283 LKAIQDKAHGNAQLK
+283 LRAIQDKAHGNAQLK

-303 TPNDMENT
+303 TPDDMENT

-339 NHGNLTLIDSG
+339 NYGNLTLIDSG
-350 TGSTLSIPIENNGT
+350 TGGTLNIPIENNGT

-439 IGAVTNEK
+439 TGDVTNEK

-452 GGKFDESKLTN
+452 GGKFDENKLTN

-469 PKPGDNKPDDTN
+469 PKPGDNKPGDNKPGDNKPGDNKPDDTN

-489 TEPVAP
+489 T
-495 VVKRYD
+495 YD

-534 ENAEVTVKYTA
+534 KNAEVTVKYTA

-567 KENPLTFKMPAQAV
+567 KENPLTFKMPPQAV

-649 LDSPADDISPLTG
+649 LWTEAGKPAPAAVMAEDATDEQKALTWAVESQLISADKPADASVG
-662 RELVARKVKALSIM
+662 RWEVIRGWNRVKEM
-676 AGSYGEKQR
+676 K
-685 AEFNVVNDIPAM
+685 
-697 RKLFAEWDTPIVQ
+697 
-710 NPFELGKQVMYPGAA
+710 
-725 IENDFGWAK
+725 
-734 LHPVVEGYKNYHKMP
+734 
-749 YDRASWDL
+749 
-757 LSVVYLLHPEYFTE
+757 
-771 SEPGTV
+771 
-777 AVDDKGFT
+777 
-785 NFTPGPD
+785 
-792 GRHRWLTATP
+792 
-802 EQLTRLR
+802 
-809 DCIVRTTT
+809 
-817 RAPKHTEL
+817 

>member
-30 ANNQRAFNISNDGT
+30 ANNQRAFNINGGT
-44 LEIKDSVGKG
+44 LEIKDSVGNG
-54 IIQGNG
+54 VIQGNG

-97 YMSDGTFNMTGGA
+97 YMSGGTFNMTGGA
-110 IENCTAPE
+110 IENCTASE

-175 WTSARSNTEI
+175 WTSAYSNTEI

-200 VIHTGVQLHVNNAT
+200 VILQGVQLHVNNAT
-214 VSGKIQNRGTITG
+214 VSGKIRNLGTITG
-227 TENAE
+227 EGSAE

-238 NESVGKIVSGKFERI
+238 NESKGTIKSGKFERI
-253 EDASATGV
+253 EDASAAGV
-261 CNEVEY
+261 CNAVEY

-298 FLSYV
+298 FSSQV
-303 TPNDMENT
+303 TPDDMENT

-316 GVTVTVDLTGKQVAG
+316 DVTVTVDLTGKQVAG

-350 TGSTLSIPIENNGT
+350 TGSTLNIPIENNGT

-423 FSGKV
+423 FSGNV
-428 KNNGTIGNGNF
+428 TNNGTIGNGNF
-439 IGAVTNEK
+439 TGDVTNEQ

-469 PKPGDNKPDDTN
+469 PKPGDNKPGDNKPGDNKPDDTN

-489 TEPVAP
+489 T
-495 VVKRYD
+495 YD

-649 LDSPADDISPLTG
+649 LWTEAGKPAPAAVMAEDATDEQKALTWAVESQLISVDKPADASVG
-662 RELVARKVKALSIM
+662 RWEVIRGWNRVKEM
-676 AGSYGEKQR
+676 K
-685 AEFNVVNDIPAM
+685 
-697 RKLFAEWDTPIVQ
+697 
-710 NPFELGKQVMYPGAA
+710 
-725 IENDFGWAK
+725 
-734 LHPVVEGYKNYHKMP
+734 
-749 YDRASWDL
+749 
-757 LSVVYLLHPEYFTE
+757 
-771 SEPGTV
+771 
-777 AVDDKGFT
+777 
-785 NFTPGPD
+785 
-792 GRHRWLTATP
+792 
-802 EQLTRLR
+802 
-809 DCIVRTTT
+809 
-817 RAPKHTEL
+817 

>member
-1 MSGNITLTDTLSI
+1 MSGNITLTGTLSI

-30 ANNQRAFNISNDGT
+30 ANNQRAFHISNDGT
-44 LEIKDSVGKG
+44 LEIKDSVGNG

-97 YMSDGTFNMTGGA
+97 YMSGGTFNMTGGA
-110 IENCTAPE
+110 IENCTASE

-175 WTSARSNTEI
+175 WTSSGSNTEI
-185 LLSGGTITNS
+185 TLSGGTITNS
-195 ERYDM
+195 ESYDM
-200 VIHTGVQLHVNNAT
+200 VIHRKVTLQVNSAT
-214 VSGKIQNRGTITG
+214 VSGKIRNFGTITG
-227 TENAE
+227 EGSAE

-238 NESVGKIVSGKFERI
+238 NESAGKIVSGKFERI
-253 EDASATGV
+253 EDASAAGV
-261 CNEVEY
+261 CNTVEY
-267 EAYVKL
+267 ETYVKL
-273 IGHRWPDEST
+273 IGHRWPNEET

-298 FLSYV
+298 FSSQV
-303 TPNDMENT
+303 TPDDMENT

-331 ENAEKKII
+331 KNAEKKII

-350 TGSTLSIPIENNGT
+350 TGSTLNIPIENNGT

-391 FSGGVTNESDG
+391 FSGGVTNESNG

-423 FSGKV
+423 FSGNV
-428 KNNGTIGNGNF
+428 TNNGTIGNGNF
-439 IGAVTNEK
+439 TGAVTNEQ

-489 TEPVAP
+489 T
-495 VVKRYD
+495 YD

-513 ADGKAVEFTKAEDG
+513 ADGKAVEIAKAEDG

-534 ENAEVTVKYTA
+534 KNAEVTVKYTA

-560 AKLDVNV
+560 AKLDVNT
-567 KENPLTFKMPAQAV
+567 KENPLTFTMPDKAV

-587 QDATIESEGP
+587 RDATIEDDGP
-597 GVLGTA
+597 DILGTA
-603 AMIGVAGAGTAVL
+603 AMIGVGVAGTAVL

-649 LDSPADDISPLTG
+649 LWTEAGKPAPAAVMAEDATDEQKALTWAVESQLISADKPADASVG
-662 RELVARKVKALSIM
+662 RWEVIRGWNRVKEM
-676 AGSYGEKQR
+676 K
-685 AEFNVVNDIPAM
+685 
-697 RKLFAEWDTPIVQ
+697 
-710 NPFELGKQVMYPGAA
+710 
-725 IENDFGWAK
+725 
-734 LHPVVEGYKNYHKMP
+734 
-749 YDRASWDL
+749 
-757 LSVVYLLHPEYFTE
+757 
-771 SEPGTV
+771 
-777 AVDDKGFT
+777 
-785 NFTPGPD
+785 
-792 GRHRWLTATP
+792 
-802 EQLTRLR
+802 
-809 DCIVRTTT
+809 
-817 RAPKHTEL
+817 

>member
-1 MSGNITLTDTLSI
+1 MSGNITLTGTLSI

-44 LEIKDSVGKG
+44 LEIKDSVGNG

-97 YMSDGTFNMTGGA
+97 YMSGGTFNMTGGA
-110 IENCTAPE
+110 IENCTASE

-175 WTSARSNTEI
+175 WTSAGSNTEI

-200 VIHTGVQLHVNNAT
+200 VIHTGVQLRVNDAT

-227 TENAE
+227 TGNAE

-238 NESVGKIVSGKFERI
+238 NESAGKIESGKFKRI
-253 EDASATGV
+253 EDASTAGV
-261 CNEVEY
+261 RNAVEY

-273 IGHRWPDEST
+273 IGHSWPNEST
-283 LKAIQDKAHGNAQLK
+283 LRAIQDKAHGNAQLK

-303 TPNDMENT
+303 TPDDMENT

-316 GVTVTVDLTGKQVAG
+316 DVTVTVDLTGKQVAG

-350 TGSTLSIPIENNGT
+350 TGSTLNIPIENNGT

-423 FSGKV
+423 FSGEVTNNGAIENGTFSGKV
-428 KNNGTIGNGNF
+428 TNNGTIGNGNF
-439 IGAVTNEK
+439 TGAVTNEQ

-469 PKPGDNKPDDTN
+469 PKPGDNKPGDNKPDDTN

-489 TEPVAP
+489 T
-495 VVKRYD
+495 YD

-649 LDSPADDISPLTG
+649 LWTEAGKPAPAAVMAEDATDEQKALTWAVESQLISADKPADASVG
-662 RELVARKVKALSIM
+662 RWEVIRGWNRVKEM
-676 AGSYGEKQR
+676 K
-685 AEFNVVNDIPAM
+685 
-697 RKLFAEWDTPIVQ
+697 
-710 NPFELGKQVMYPGAA
+710 
-725 IENDFGWAK
+725 
-734 LHPVVEGYKNYHKMP
+734 
-749 YDRASWDL
+749 
-757 LSVVYLLHPEYFTE
+757 
-771 SEPGTV
+771 
-777 AVDDKGFT
+777 
-785 NFTPGPD
+785 
-792 GRHRWLTATP
+792 
-802 EQLTRLR
+802 
-809 DCIVRTTT
+809 
-817 RAPKHTEL
+817 

>member
-1 MSGNITLTDTLSI
+1 MKKRLISMALAVSMAVSIMPAPALATVGGGGTTLGDDAITLSDATGGTSSGTATPVSDLTGLTAAATKGGNVQLRGDIKLTGTLSI

-30 ANNQRAFNISNDGT
+30 ANNQRAFNISNGGT
-44 LEIKDSVGKG
+44 LEIKDSVGNG

-60 TVTGHGGAIYM
+60 TVTGSGGAIYM

-97 YMSDGTFNMTGGA
+97 YMRDGTFNMTGGA

-133 FTMSDSAEIKNCSND
+133 FTMSDLAEIKNCSND

-214 VSGKIQNRGTITG
+214 VSGKIQNRGTIIGTG
-227 TENAE
+227 NAE

-238 NESVGKIVSGKFERI
+238 NERVGEIKSGKFKRI

-415 NGAINDGT
+415 NGAIENGT
-423 FSGKV
+423 FSGNV
-428 KNNGTIGNGNF
+428 TNNGTIGNGNF
-439 IGAVTNEK
+439 TGAVINEK

-489 TEPVAP
+489 T
-495 VVKRYD
+495 YD

-649 LDSPADDISPLTG
+649 LWTEAGKPAPAAVMAEDATDEQKALTWAVESQLISADKPADASVG
-662 RELVARKVKALSIM
+662 RWEVIRGWNRVKEM
-676 AGSYGEKQR
+676 K
-685 AEFNVVNDIPAM
+685 
-697 RKLFAEWDTPIVQ
+697 
-710 NPFELGKQVMYPGAA
+710 
-725 IENDFGWAK
+725 
-734 LHPVVEGYKNYHKMP
+734 
-749 YDRASWDL
+749 
-757 LSVVYLLHPEYFTE
+757 
-771 SEPGTV
+771 
-777 AVDDKGFT
+777 
-785 NFTPGPD
+785 
-792 GRHRWLTATP
+792 
-802 EQLTRLR
+802 
-809 DCIVRTTT
+809 
-817 RAPKHTEL
+817 

>member
-30 ANNQRAFNISNDGT
+30 ANNQRAFNISNGGT
-44 LEIKDSVGKG
+44 LEIKDRVGNG

-60 TVTGHGGAIYM
+60 TVTDRGGAIYM

-83 TIQGFTASTSGGGV
+83 TIQGFTVSAHGGGVYMRDGIFNMTGGAIENCTASTSGGGV
-97 YMSDGTFNMTGGA
+97 YMNDGTFNMTGGA

-118 GAGVKMYP
+118 GAGVEMYP
-126 DSGNTCT
+126 DSENTTCT
-133 FTMSDSAEIKNCSND
+133 FTMRDSAEIKNCSND

-175 WTSARSNTEI
+175 WTSARSKTEI

-200 VIHTGVQLHVNNAT
+200 VIHKGVQLRVNDAT
-214 VSGKIQNRGTITG
+214 VSGKIQNRGTIIGTG
-227 TENAE
+227 SAE

-238 NESVGKIVSGKFERI
+238 NESAGEIKSGKFERI
-253 EDASATGV
+253 EDASTAGV
-261 CNEVEY
+261 CNAVEY

-273 IGHRWPDEST
+273 IGYSWPDEST

-303 TPNDMENT
+303 TPNGIPPYGMDNT

-331 ENAEKKII
+331 VNTEKKII

-350 TGSTLSIPIENNGT
+350 TGGTLNIPIENNGT

-423 FSGKV
+423 FSGNV
-428 KNNGTIGNGNF
+428 TNNGTIGNGNF
-439 IGAVTNEK
+439 TGAVTNEQ

-489 TEPVAP
+489 T
-495 VVKRYD
+495 YD

-649 LDSPADDISPLTG
+649 LWTEAGKPAPAAVMAEDATDEQKALTWAVESQLISADKPADASVG
-662 RELVARKVKALSIM
+662 RWEVIR
-676 AGSYGEKQR
+676 GWNR
-685 AEFNVVNDIPAM
+685 AKEM
-697 RKLFAEWDTPIVQ
+697 K
-710 NPFELGKQVMYPGAA
+710 
-725 IENDFGWAK
+725 
-734 LHPVVEGYKNYHKMP
+734 
-749 YDRASWDL
+749 
-757 LSVVYLLHPEYFTE
+757 
-771 SEPGTV
+771 
-777 AVDDKGFT
+777 
-785 NFTPGPD
+785 
-792 GRHRWLTATP
+792 
-802 EQLTRLR
+802 
-809 DCIVRTTT
+809 
-817 RAPKHTEL
+817 

>member
-30 ANNQRAFNISNDGT
+30 ANNQRAFNINGGT
-44 LEIKDSVGKG
+44 LEIKDSVGNG

-97 YMSDGTFNMTGGA
+97 YMSGGTFNMTGGA
-110 IENCTAPE
+110 IENCTASE

-175 WTSARSNTEI
+175 WTSAYSNTEI

-200 VIHTGVQLHVNNAT
+200 VILQGVQLHVNNAT
-214 VSGKIQNRGTITG
+214 VSGKIRNLGTITG
-227 TENAE
+227 EGSAE

-238 NESVGKIVSGKFERI
+238 NESKGTIKSGKFERI
-253 EDASATGV
+253 EDASAAGV
-261 CNEVEY
+261 CNAVEY

-303 TPNDMENT
+303 APNAMTNT

-350 TGSTLSIPIENNGT
+350 TGSTLNIPIENNGT

-423 FSGKV
+423 FSGNV
-428 KNNGTIGNGNF
+428 TNNGTIGNGNF
-439 IGAVTNEK
+439 TGDVTNEQ

-469 PKPGDNKPDDTN
+469 PKPGDNKPGDNKPGDNKPDDTN

-489 TEPVAP
+489 T
-495 VVKRYD
+495 YD

-649 LDSPADDISPLTG
+649 LWTEAGKPAPAAVMAEDATDEQKALTWAVESQLISVDKPADASVG
-662 RELVARKVKALSIM
+662 RWEVIRGWNRVKEM
-676 AGSYGEKQR
+676 K
-685 AEFNVVNDIPAM
+685 
-697 RKLFAEWDTPIVQ
+697 
-710 NPFELGKQVMYPGAA
+710 
-725 IENDFGWAK
+725 
-734 LHPVVEGYKNYHKMP
+734 
-749 YDRASWDL
+749 
-757 LSVVYLLHPEYFTE
+757 
-771 SEPGTV
+771 
-777 AVDDKGFT
+777 
-785 NFTPGPD
+785 
-792 GRHRWLTATP
+792 
-802 EQLTRLR
+802 
-809 DCIVRTTT
+809 
-817 RAPKHTEL
+817 

>member
-1 MSGNITLTDTLSI
+1 MSGDITLTGTLSI

-30 ANNQRAFNISNDGT
+30 ANNQRAFNISNGGT
-44 LEIKDSVGKG
+44 LEIKDSVGNG

-60 TVTGHGGAIYM
+60 TVTGSGGAIYM

-83 TIQGFTASTSGGGV
+83 TIQGFTASISGGGV
-97 YMSDGTFNMTGGA
+97 YMRDGTFNMTGGA

-148 GVSIAWSGTSKFIM
+148 GVSIASSGTSKFTM

-339 NHGNLTLIDSG
+339 NYGNLTLIDSG
-350 TGSTLSIPIENNGT
+350 TGSTLSIPIENDGT

-428 KNNGTIGNGNF
+428 TNNGTIGNGNF
-439 IGAVTNEK
+439 TGAVTNEQ

-469 PKPGDNKPDDTN
+469 PKPGDNKPGDNKPDDTN

-489 TEPVAP
+489 T
-495 VVKRYD
+495 YD

-567 KENPLTFKMPAQAV
+567 KENPLTFKMPPQAV

-649 LDSPADDISPLTG
+649 LWTEAGKPAPAAVMAEDATDEQKALTWAVESQLISADKPADASVG
-662 RELVARKVKALSIM
+662 RWEVIQGWNRVKEM
-676 AGSYGEKQR
+676 K
-685 AEFNVVNDIPAM
+685 
-697 RKLFAEWDTPIVQ
+697 
-710 NPFELGKQVMYPGAA
+710 
-725 IENDFGWAK
+725 
-734 LHPVVEGYKNYHKMP
+734 
-749 YDRASWDL
+749 
-757 LSVVYLLHPEYFTE
+757 
-771 SEPGTV
+771 
-777 AVDDKGFT
+777 
-785 NFTPGPD
+785 
-792 GRHRWLTATP
+792 
-802 EQLTRLR
+802 
-809 DCIVRTTT
+809 
-817 RAPKHTEL
+817 

>member
-1 MSGNITLTDTLSI
+1 MKKRLISMALAVSMAVSIMPAPALATVGGGGTTLGDDAITLLDATGGTSSGTATPVSDLTGLTDAATNGGNVQLIGNITLTGTLSI

-44 LEIKDSVGKG
+44 LEIKDSVGNG

-60 TVTGHGGAIYM
+60 TVTGSGGAIYM
-71 EGSGSA
+71 KGSGSA

-83 TIQGFTASTSGGGV
+83 TIQGFTVSAHGGGVYMSGGAFTMTGGKIYNCSSSGTNLSGGGV
-97 YMSDGTFNMTGGA
+97 YMADGTFDMSGGS
-110 IENCTAPE
+110 IENCTAHE

-126 DSGNTCT
+126 DSGKTCT

-148 GVSIAWSGTSKFIM
+148 GVSIARSGTSKFIM
-162 SGGTIDNNKGYGL
+162 NGGTIDNNKGYGL
-175 WTSARSNTEI
+175 WTSARSDTEI
-185 LLSGGTITNS
+185 TLSGGTITNS
-195 ERYDM
+195 ESYDM
-200 VIHTGVQLHVNNAT
+200 VIHTGVQLYVNNAT

-227 TENAE
+227 TGSAE

-238 NESVGKIVSGKFERI
+238 NESAGTIESGKFKRI
-253 EDASATGV
+253 EDASTAGV
-261 CNEVEY
+261 RSAVEY

-273 IGHRWPDEST
+273 IGHSWPDEST
-283 LKAIQDKAHGNAQLK
+283 LRAIQDKAHGNAQLK

-303 TPNDMENT
+303 TPDDMENT

-316 GVTVTVDLTGKQVAG
+316 DVTVTVDLTGKQVAG

-350 TGSTLSIPIENNGT
+350 TGGILNIPIENYGT

-423 FSGKV
+423 FSGNV
-428 KNNGTIGNGNF
+428 TNNGTIGNGNF

-481 KDNDKKED
+481 KDNE
-489 TEPVAP
+489 
-495 VVKRYD
+495 RYD

-649 LDSPADDISPLTG
+649 LWTEAGKPAPAAVMAEDATDEQKALTWAVESQLISADKPADASVG
-662 RELVARKVKALSIM
+662 RWEVIRGWNRVKEM
-676 AGSYGEKQR
+676 K
-685 AEFNVVNDIPAM
+685 
-697 RKLFAEWDTPIVQ
+697 
-710 NPFELGKQVMYPGAA
+710 
-725 IENDFGWAK
+725 
-734 LHPVVEGYKNYHKMP
+734 
-749 YDRASWDL
+749 
-757 LSVVYLLHPEYFTE
+757 
-771 SEPGTV
+771 
-777 AVDDKGFT
+777 
-785 NFTPGPD
+785 
-792 GRHRWLTATP
+792 
-802 EQLTRLR
+802 
-809 DCIVRTTT
+809 
-817 RAPKHTEL
+817 

>member
-1 MSGNITLTDTLSI
+1 MKKRLISMALAVSMAVSIMPAPALATVGGGTTLGDDAITLSDATGGTSSGTATPVSDLTGLTAAATNGGNVQLSGNITLTGTLSI

-30 ANNQRAFNISNDGT
+30 ANNQRAFNISNGGT
-44 LEIKDSVGKG
+44 LEIKDSVGNG

-60 TVTGHGGAIYM
+60 TVTGSGGAIYM

-97 YMSDGTFNMTGGA
+97 YMRDGTFNMTGGA

-133 FTMSDSAEIKNCSND
+133 FTMSGSAEIKNCSND
-148 GVSIAWSGTSKFIM
+148 GVSIAWSGTSRFIM

-175 WTSARSNTEI
+175 WTSSGSNTEI
-185 LLSGGTITNS
+185 TLSGGTITNS
-195 ERYDM
+195 EDYDM
-200 VIHTGVQLHVNNAT
+200 VIHRKVTLQVNSAT
-214 VSGKIQNRGTITG
+214 VSGKIRNFGTIIG
-227 TENAE
+227 TENAK

-238 NESVGKIVSGKFERI
+238 NESAGKIESGKFERI
-253 EDASATGV
+253 EDASPAGV

-273 IGHRWPDEST
+273 IGHSWPDEST
-283 LKAIQDKAHGNAQLK
+283 LRAIQDKAHGNAQLK
-298 FLSYV
+298 FMSYV

-331 ENAEKKII
+331 ETAEKKII

-350 TGSTLSIPIENNGT
+350 TGSTLNIPIENNGT

-428 KNNGTIGNGNF
+428 TNNGTIGNGNF
-439 IGAVTNEK
+439 TGAVTNEQ

-489 TEPVAP
+489 T
-495 VVKRYD
+495 YD

-567 KENPLTFKMPAQAV
+567 KENPLTFTMPDKAV

-587 QDATIESEGP
+587 RDATIEDDGP
-597 GVLGTA
+597 DILGTA
-603 AMIGVAGAGTAVL
+603 AMIGVAGAGTVVL

-649 LDSPADDISPLTG
+649 LWTEAGKPAPAAVMAEDATDEQKALTWAVESQLISADKPADASVSRWEVIRG
-662 RELVARKVKALSIM
+662 WNRVKEM
-676 AGSYGEKQR
+676 K
-685 AEFNVVNDIPAM
+685 
-697 RKLFAEWDTPIVQ
+697 
-710 NPFELGKQVMYPGAA
+710 
-725 IENDFGWAK
+725 
-734 LHPVVEGYKNYHKMP
+734 
-749 YDRASWDL
+749 
-757 LSVVYLLHPEYFTE
+757 
-771 SEPGTV
+771 
-777 AVDDKGFT
+777 
-785 NFTPGPD
+785 
-792 GRHRWLTATP
+792 
-802 EQLTRLR
+802 
-809 DCIVRTTT
+809 
-817 RAPKHTEL
+817 

>member
-1 MSGNITLTDTLSI
+1 MSGNIALTGTLSI
-14 NNKKLSIDLNG
+14 NNKNLSIDLNG

-30 ANNQRAFNISNDGT
+30 ANNQRAFNINGGT
-44 LEIKDSVGKG
+44 LEIKDSVGNG

-60 TVTGHGGAIYM
+60 TVTGSGGAIYM

-83 TIQGFTASTSGGGV
+83 TIQGFTVSAHGGGVYMSGGTFKMTGGKIYNCSSSGTNLSGGGV
-97 YMSDGTFNMTGGA
+97 YMAEGTFDMSGGS
-110 IENCTAPE
+110 IENCTAHE
-118 GAGVKMYP
+118 GAGVEVYP

-133 FTMSDSAEIKNCSND
+133 FTMSGSAEIKNCSND

-175 WTSARSNTEI
+175 WTSSRSNTEI
-185 LLSGGTITNS
+185 LLSGGTIANN
-195 ERYDM
+195 EDYDM
-200 VIHTGVQLHVNNAT
+200 VIHRKVTLQVNSAT

-227 TENAE
+227 TGNAE

-238 NESVGKIVSGKFERI
+238 NESAGMIKSGKFKRI
-253 EDASATGV
+253 EDASTAGV

-273 IGHRWPDEST
+273 IGYSWPDEST

-303 TPNDMENT
+303 TPYGIPPYAMDNT

-339 NHGNLTLIDSG
+339 NYGNLTLIDSG
-350 TGSTLSIPIENNGT
+350 TGGTLNIPIENDGT

-428 KNNGTIGNGNF
+428 TNNGTISNGNF
-439 IGAVTNEK
+439 TGAVINEK

-452 GGKFDESKLTN
+452 GGKFDENKLTN

-587 QDATIESEGP
+587 QDATDEQKALTWAVESQ
-597 GVLGTA
+597 LISA
-603 AMIGVAGAGTAVL
+603 D
-616 GYTGYMIGTELY
+616 
-628 LNTVLPAGAAIPQN
+628 
-642 TTELAKL
+642 K
-649 LDSPADDISPLTG
+649 PADASVG
-662 RELVARKVKALSIM
+662 RWEVIRGWNRVKEM
-676 AGSYGEKQR
+676 K
-685 AEFNVVNDIPAM
+685 
-697 RKLFAEWDTPIVQ
+697 
-710 NPFELGKQVMYPGAA
+710 
-725 IENDFGWAK
+725 
-734 LHPVVEGYKNYHKMP
+734 
-749 YDRASWDL
+749 
-757 LSVVYLLHPEYFTE
+757 
-771 SEPGTV
+771 
-777 AVDDKGFT
+777 
-785 NFTPGPD
+785 
-792 GRHRWLTATP
+792 
-802 EQLTRLR
+802 
-809 DCIVRTTT
+809 
-817 RAPKHTEL
+817 

>member
-1 MSGNITLTDTLSI
+1 MSGNIALTGTLSI
-14 NNKKLSIDLNG
+14 NNKNLSIDLNG

-30 ANNQRAFNISNDGT
+30 ANNQRAFNINGGT
-44 LEIKDSVGKG
+44 LEIKDSVGNG

-60 TVTGHGGAIYM
+60 TVTGSGGAIYM

-97 YMSDGTFNMTGGA
+97 YMRDGTFNMTGGA

-133 FTMSDSAEIKNCSND
+133 FTMSDLAEIKNCSND

-195 ERYDM
+195 EGYDM

-238 NESVGKIVSGKFERI
+238 NESAGKIESGKFKRI
-253 EDASATGV
+253 EDASTAGV
-261 CNEVEY
+261 CNAVEY

-273 IGHRWPDEST
+273 IGYSWPDEST

-303 TPNDMENT
+303 TPNGIPPYGMDNT

-339 NHGNLTLIDSG
+339 NYGNLTLIDSG
-350 TGSTLSIPIENNGT
+350 TGGTLNIPIENNGT

-439 IGAVTNEK
+439 TGAVTNEK
-447 TGVIS
+447 AGVIS

-469 PKPGDNKPDDTN
+469 PKPGDNKPGDNKPDDTN

-489 TEPVAP
+489 T
-495 VVKRYD
+495 YD

-567 KENPLTFKMPAQAV
+567 KENPLTFKMPAHAV

-649 LDSPADDISPLTG
+649 LWTEAGKPAPAAVMAEDATDEQKALTWAVESQLISADKPADASVG
-662 RELVARKVKALSIM
+662 RWEVIRGWNRVKEM
-676 AGSYGEKQR
+676 K
-685 AEFNVVNDIPAM
+685 
-697 RKLFAEWDTPIVQ
+697 
-710 NPFELGKQVMYPGAA
+710 
-725 IENDFGWAK
+725 
-734 LHPVVEGYKNYHKMP
+734 
-749 YDRASWDL
+749 
-757 LSVVYLLHPEYFTE
+757 
-771 SEPGTV
+771 
-777 AVDDKGFT
+777 
-785 NFTPGPD
+785 
-792 GRHRWLTATP
+792 
-802 EQLTRLR
+802 
-809 DCIVRTTT
+809 
-817 RAPKHTEL
+817 

>member
-1 MSGNITLTDTLSI
+1 MSGDITLTGTLSI

-30 ANNQRAFNISNDGT
+30 ANNQRAFNISKGGT
-44 LEIKDSVGKG
+44 LEIKDSVGNG

-60 TVTGHGGAIYM
+60 TVTGSGGAIYM

-83 TIQGFTASTSGGGV
+83 TIQGFTASISGGGV
-97 YMSDGTFNMTGGA
+97 YMRDGTFNMTGGA

-148 GVSIAWSGTSKFIM
+148 GVSIASSGTSKFTM

-227 TENAE
+227 MENAE

-331 ENAEKKII
+331 ENAKKKII
-339 NHGNLTLIDSG
+339 NYGNLTLIDSG
-350 TGSTLSIPIENNGT
+350 TGSTLSIPIENDGT

-428 KNNGTIGNGNF
+428 TNNGTIGNGNF
-439 IGAVTNEK
+439 TGAVTNEQ

-469 PKPGDNKPDDTN
+469 PKPGDNKPGDNKPDDTN

-489 TEPVAP
+489 T
-495 VVKRYD
+495 YD

-567 KENPLTFKMPAQAV
+567 KENPLTFKMPPQAV

-649 LDSPADDISPLTG
+649 LWTEAGKPAPAAVMAEDATDEQKALTWAVESQLISADKPADASVG
-662 RELVARKVKALSIM
+662 RWEVIQGWNRVKEM
-676 AGSYGEKQR
+676 K
-685 AEFNVVNDIPAM
+685 
-697 RKLFAEWDTPIVQ
+697 
-710 NPFELGKQVMYPGAA
+710 
-725 IENDFGWAK
+725 
-734 LHPVVEGYKNYHKMP
+734 
-749 YDRASWDL
+749 
-757 LSVVYLLHPEYFTE
+757 
-771 SEPGTV
+771 
-777 AVDDKGFT
+777 
-785 NFTPGPD
+785 
-792 GRHRWLTATP
+792 
-802 EQLTRLR
+802 
-809 DCIVRTTT
+809 
-817 RAPKHTEL
+817 

>member
-1 MSGNITLTDTLSI
+1 MIGDITLTDTLSI
-14 NNKKLSIDLNG
+14 NSKKLSIDLNG

-30 ANNQRAFNISNDGT
+30 ANNQRAFNISNGGT
-44 LEIKDSVGKG
+44 LEIKDSMGNG

-97 YMSDGTFNMTGGA
+97 YMRDGTFNMTGGA
-110 IENCTAPE
+110 IENCTASE

-148 GVSIAWSGTSKFIM
+148 GVSIASSGTSKFTM

-238 NESVGKIVSGKFERI
+238 NESAGKIESGKFKRI
-253 EDASATGV
+253 EDASTAGV
-261 CNEVEY
+261 CNAVEY

-273 IGHRWPDEST
+273 IGHSWPDKST
-283 LKAIQDKAHGNAQLK
+283 LRAIQDKAHGNAQLK

-303 TPNDMENT
+303 TPDDMENT

-339 NHGNLTLIDSG
+339 NYGNLTLIDSG
-350 TGSTLSIPIENNGT
+350 TGGTLNIPIENNGT

-423 FSGKV
+423 FSGEV
-428 KNNGTIGNGNF
+428 TNNGAIENGTFSGNVTNNGTIGNGNF
-439 IGAVTNEK
+439 TGAVTNEQ

-452 GGKFDESKLTN
+452 GGKFDENKLTN

-469 PKPGDNKPDDTN
+469 PKPGDNKPGDTN

-603 AMIGVAGAGTAVL
+603 AMIGVAGAGTVVL

-649 LDSPADDISPLTG
+649 LWTEAGKPAPAAVMAEDATDEQKALTWAVESQLISADKPADASVG
-662 RELVARKVKALSIM
+662 RWEVIRGWNRVKEM
-676 AGSYGEKQR
+676 K
-685 AEFNVVNDIPAM
+685 
-697 RKLFAEWDTPIVQ
+697 
-710 NPFELGKQVMYPGAA
+710 
-725 IENDFGWAK
+725 
-734 LHPVVEGYKNYHKMP
+734 
-749 YDRASWDL
+749 
-757 LSVVYLLHPEYFTE
+757 
-771 SEPGTV
+771 
-777 AVDDKGFT
+777 
-785 NFTPGPD
+785 
-792 GRHRWLTATP
+792 
-802 EQLTRLR
+802 
-809 DCIVRTTT
+809 
-817 RAPKHTEL
+817 

>member
-1 MSGNITLTDTLSI
+1 MSGNITLTGTLSI

-30 ANNQRAFNISNDGT
+30 ANNQRAFNISNGGT
-44 LEIKDSVGKG
+44 LEIKDSEGNG

-60 TVTGHGGAIYM
+60 TVTGRGGAIYM
-71 EGSGSA
+71 EGSGSV

-83 TIQGFTASTSGGGV
+83 TIQDFTVSAHGGGVYMRDGIFNMTGGAIENCTASTSGGGV
-97 YMSDGTFNMTGGA
+97 YMNDGTFNMTGGA

-148 GVSIAWSGTSKFIM
+148 GVSIAWSGTSRFIM

-175 WTSARSNTEI
+175 WTSSGSNTEI
-185 LLSGGTITNS
+185 TLSGGTITNS
-195 ERYDM
+195 EDYDM
-200 VIHTGVQLHVNNAT
+200 VIHRKVTLQVNSAT
-214 VSGKIQNRGTITG
+214 VSGKIRNFGTITG
-227 TENAE
+227 EGSAE

-238 NESVGKIVSGKFERI
+238 NESAGKIVSGKFKRI
-253 EDASATGV
+253 EDASTAGV
-261 CNEVEY
+261 RNAVEY

-283 LKAIQDKAHGNAQLK
+283 LKAIQDKAYGNAQLK
-298 FLSYV
+298 FSSQV
-303 TPNDMENT
+303 TPDDMENT

-339 NHGNLTLIDSG
+339 NYGNLTLIDSG
-350 TGSTLSIPIENNGT
+350 TGSTLNIPIENYGT

-415 NGAINDGT
+415 NGAINDGAFSGEVTNNGAINDGT
-423 FSGKV
+423 FSGNV
-428 KNNGTIGNGNF
+428 TNNGTIGNGNF
-439 IGAVTNEK
+439 TGAVTNEK

-481 KDNDKKED
+481 KDNE
-489 TEPVAP
+489 
-495 VVKRYD
+495 RYD

-513 ADGKAVEFTKAEDG
+513 ADGKAVEIAKAEDG

-567 KENPLTFKMPAQAV
+567 KENPLTFTMPDKAV

-587 QDATIESEGP
+587 RDATIEDDGP
-597 GVLGTA
+597 DILGTA
-603 AMIGVAGAGTAVL
+603 AMIGVGVAGTAVL

-649 LDSPADDISPLTG
+649 LWIEAGKPAPAAVMAEDATDEQKALTWAVESQLISADKPADASVG
-662 RELVARKVKALSIM
+662 RWEVIRGWNRVKEM
-676 AGSYGEKQR
+676 K
-685 AEFNVVNDIPAM
+685 
-697 RKLFAEWDTPIVQ
+697 
-710 NPFELGKQVMYPGAA
+710 
-725 IENDFGWAK
+725 
-734 LHPVVEGYKNYHKMP
+734 
-749 YDRASWDL
+749 
-757 LSVVYLLHPEYFTE
+757 
-771 SEPGTV
+771 
-777 AVDDKGFT
+777 
-785 NFTPGPD
+785 
-792 GRHRWLTATP
+792 
-802 EQLTRLR
+802 
-809 DCIVRTTT
+809 
-817 RAPKHTEL
+817 

>member
-1 MSGNITLTDTLSI
+1 MSGNITLTGTLSI

-30 ANNQRAFNISNDGT
+30 ANNQRAFNISNGGT
-44 LEIKDSVGKG
+44 LEIKDSVGNG

-60 TVTGHGGAIYM
+60 TVTGRGGAIYM

-83 TIQGFTASTSGGGV
+83 TIQDFTVSAHGGGVYMSGGTFTMTGGKIYNCSSSGTDLSGGGV
-97 YMSDGTFNMTGGA
+97 YMAEGTFDMSGGS
-110 IENCTAPE
+110 IENCTAHE
-118 GAGVKMYP
+118 GAGVKVYP
-126 DSGNTCT
+126 DPGKTCT
-133 FTMSDSAEIKNCSND
+133 FIMSGLAEIKNCSND
-148 GVSIAWSGTSKFIM
+148 GVSIAEKGTSKFIM

-175 WTSARSNTEI
+175 WTSSRSNTEI
-185 LLSGGTITNS
+185 LLSGGTIANN
-195 ERYDM
+195 EDYDM
-200 VIHTGVQLHVNNAT
+200 VIHRKVTLQVNSAT
-214 VSGKIQNRGTITG
+214 VSGKIRNFGTITG
-227 TENAE
+227 EGSAE

-238 NESVGKIVSGKFERI
+238 NESAGKIKSGKFERI
-253 EDASATGV
+253 EDASPAGV
-261 CNEVEY
+261 YNEVEY

-273 IGHRWPDEST
+273 ISHRWPNEET
-283 LKAIQDKAHGNAQLK
+283 LRQLQNKVQGNVQLK
-298 FLSYV
+298 FLSQV
-303 TPNDMENT
+303 TPDDMENT

-316 GVTVTVDLTGKQVAG
+316 DVTVTVDLTGKQVAG
-331 ENAEKKII
+331 VNAEKKII
-339 NHGNLTLIDSG
+339 NYGNLTLIDSG
-350 TGSTLSIPIENNGT
+350 TGSTLNIPIENNGT

-428 KNNGTIGNGNF
+428 TNNGTIGNGNF
-439 IGAVTNEK
+439 TGAVTNEQ

-469 PKPGDNKPDDTN
+469 PKPGDNKPGDNKPDDTN

-489 TEPVAP
+489 T
-495 VVKRYD
+495 YD

-649 LDSPADDISPLTG
+649 LWTEAGKPAPAAVMAEDATDEQKALTWAVESQLISADKPADASVG
-662 RELVARKVKALSIM
+662 RWEVIRGWNRVKEM
-676 AGSYGEKQR
+676 K
-685 AEFNVVNDIPAM
+685 
-697 RKLFAEWDTPIVQ
+697 
-710 NPFELGKQVMYPGAA
+710 
-725 IENDFGWAK
+725 
-734 LHPVVEGYKNYHKMP
+734 
-749 YDRASWDL
+749 
-757 LSVVYLLHPEYFTE
+757 
-771 SEPGTV
+771 
-777 AVDDKGFT
+777 
-785 NFTPGPD
+785 
-792 GRHRWLTATP
+792 
-802 EQLTRLR
+802 
-809 DCIVRTTT
+809 
-817 RAPKHTEL
+817 

>member
-14 NNKKLSIDLNG
+14 NSKKLSIDLNG

-30 ANNQRAFNISNDGT
+30 ANNQRAFKISNGGT
-44 LEIKDSVGKG
+44 LEIKDSVGNG

-71 EGSGSA
+71 EGSDSA

-148 GVSIAWSGTSKFIM
+148 GVSIAWSGTSRFIM

-175 WTSARSNTEI
+175 WTSSRSNTEI

-227 TENAE
+227 EGSAE

-238 NESVGKIVSGKFERI
+238 NESAGKIESGKFKRI

-261 CNEVEY
+261 CNAVEY

-273 IGHRWPDEST
+273 IGHRWPNEET

-298 FLSYV
+298 FQSYV
-303 TPNDMENT
+303 TPDDMENT

-316 GVTVTVDLTGKQVAG
+316 DVTVTVDLTGKQVAG

-350 TGSTLSIPIENNGT
+350 TGSTLNIPIENNGT

-391 FSGGVTNESDG
+391 FSGGVTNESNG

-439 IGAVTNEK
+439 TGAVTNEQ

-469 PKPGDNKPDDTN
+469 SKPGDNKPDDTN
-481 KDNDKKED
+481 KDNE
-489 TEPVAP
+489 
-495 VVKRYD
+495 RYD

-649 LDSPADDISPLTG
+649 LWTEAGKPAPAAVMAEDATDEQKALTWAVESQLISADKPADASVG
-662 RELVARKVKALSIM
+662 RWEVIRGWNRVKEM
-676 AGSYGEKQR
+676 K
-685 AEFNVVNDIPAM
+685 
-697 RKLFAEWDTPIVQ
+697 
-710 NPFELGKQVMYPGAA
+710 
-725 IENDFGWAK
+725 
-734 LHPVVEGYKNYHKMP
+734 
-749 YDRASWDL
+749 
-757 LSVVYLLHPEYFTE
+757 
-771 SEPGTV
+771 
-777 AVDDKGFT
+777 
-785 NFTPGPD
+785 
-792 GRHRWLTATP
+792 
-802 EQLTRLR
+802 
-809 DCIVRTTT
+809 
-817 RAPKHTEL
+817 